1 MKSDLTY
8 WSILQNTLES
18 VKHSETKAGLMIT
31 AYGVLSTVLYINA
44 TSIFAM
50 ISQNPWLIAL
60 GCISF
65 FSGLGSFFFAV
76 RCINPRFVKSG
87 GDSIIFF
94 GIVGSKYPTAQAY
107 YEDSKAIV
115 GDKEQFNAQIA
126 EQIYINS
133 KIAIKKFSDV
143 GKSIRFF
150 VINVFTIFL
159 ALLLELLIWS

>member
-1 MKSDLTY
+1 MKSHLTY
-8 WSILQNTLES
+8 WSILQNTMES

-50 ISQNPWLIAL
+50 IAHNAWLIIL

-76 RCINPRFVKSG
+76 RCINPRFIKSG

-94 GIVGSKYPTAQAY
+94 GIIGSKYPSAQAY
-107 YEDSKAIV
+107 FEDTKAIV
-115 GDKEQFNAQIA
+115 GDKEKFNAQIA
-126 EQIYINS
+126 EQIFINS
-133 KIAIKKFSDV
+133 KIAIRKFSDV
-143 GKSIRFF
+143 GNSIRLF

-159 ALLLELLIWS
+159 TLLLELLFWP